1 MFAAIYESPTHLAC
15 RVTSFFIFATAA
27 NTFFCAF
34 SEISCF
40 CDVKTLAIIIT
51 SGNETLKVLGFKGT
65 RKIDIVKAL
74 AIIITFGSDILKV
87 LGFKGIQKT
96 GYRDPYMIW
105 VFQILTIFV
114 KIFVKILTF
123 TGTSIIKKKRY

>member
-51 SGNETLKVLGFKGT
+51 SGNETLKVLGVEGT

-74 AIIITFGSDILKV
+74 ASIITFGIGILKV
-87 LGFKGIQKT
+87 LGFKGTRFSCVAKT
-96 GYRDPYMIW
+96 RAR
-105 VFQILTIFV
+105 
-114 KIFVKILTF
+114 
-123 TGTSIIKKKRY
+123 KRPG